1 MIGNKKIEYGLI
13 NIYLNFDLAAT
24 AFGCSTTKDV
34 STGLCMNDDYA
45 LSLLAI
51 KVIHAVML
59 AFLIPWCFLIAQL
72 TFFHLHLCTYL
83 FIYPVLCVTVIT
95 LTC

>member
-1 MIGNKKIEYGLI
+1 MCA
-13 NIYLNFDLAAT
+13 AAT
-24 AFGCSTTKDV
+24 AFGCSTTKDA

-51 KVIHAVML
+51 KVVHIVML

-72 TFFHLHLCTYL
+72 TFFHLHLCTC
-83 FIYPVLCVTVIT
+83 CVTLTLWRVISIS
-95 LTC
+95 LTCCCLYCVTCLLLLFLS